1 ALRLTVRDAV
11 EVVLH
16 PGGEVVLHELGEV
29 VLEQAHD
36 REGDPVRNESGAA
49 RRHIAAIDDRRDDR
63 GERRRA
69 TDAELL
75 ERLDEAGL
83 GVANRKSTRL
93 NSSHVKS
100 SYAVFCLKKKKT

>member
-1 ALRLTVRDAV
+1 SLHCVPVSCAV
-11 EVVLH
+11 LL
-16 PGGEVVLHELGEV
+16 PGRISLPTRRSSDL